1 MGDVRAGGRA
11 GQRGPARVGKE
22 VQHPGRTAPRAR
34 AADALLHEGPVGRL
48 LREQPRMLEARGLYI
63 EFQIVQA
70 DDPALRQLFAELPVS
85 AAGVAA
91 HIGGLR
97 RVPQGGVGLG
107 PDHLRVR
114 TAQHDVAPALQLF
127 AVAGVQHL
135 IIAPLIAKK
144 HVIRSSSSVGEK
156 GGGIAPPP
164 SRIYALRTLRTA
176 FLPLRS
182 HSCETAPSGA
192 ALRAK
197 VVASTLCMMKS
208 RPASMAAASSSP
220 AS

>member
-1 MGDVRAGGRA
+1 MRAGGGA

-22 VQHPGRTAPRAR
+22 VEHAWRAAPCACG
-34 AADALLHEGPVGRL
+34 ADALLHEGPVGRL
-48 LREQPRMLEARGLYI
+48 LREQPRMLEAGGLYV
-63 EFQIVQA
+63 EFQVVQA
-70 DDPALRQLFAELPVS
+70 DDPALRQLFAEFPVP

-91 HIGGLR
+91 HVGGLR
-97 RVPQGGVGLG
+97 RVPQGGVGFG

-114 TAQHDVAPALQLF
+114 AAQHDIAPALQLF

-135 IIAPLIAKK
+135 VIAPLIAKK

-156 GGGIAPPP
+156 GGGFIPPP
-164 SRIYALRTLRTA
+164 SIAYALRTLRTA

-192 ALRAK
+192 AARAK
-197 VVASTLCMMKS
+197 EVASTLCMMKS
-208 RPASMAAASSSP
+208 RPASMAVASSSP